1 MLVCNN
7 TGYKAGGW
15 GQVVD
20 GFVIHVG
27 QHQELGGKKEECG

>member
-1 MLVCNN
+1 MQVHNI

-20 GFVIHVG
+20 GFVMG
-27 QHQELGGKKEECG
+27 QHRELGGKKEECG